1 MAKTKNTNGEDISI
15 DRQHGPLGGGPWE
28 GRNPKN
34 RSGERA
40 SWEEVEEACLAVI
53 VPTIYEARW
62 GAIGL
67 ALAPES
73 AD

>member
-1 MAKTKNTNGEDISI
+1 MAKTKNMNGEDISI
-15 DRQHGPLGGGPWE
+15 DRQHGPQGGGLWD

-53 VPTIYEARW
+53 VPTIYEAR
-62 GAIGL
+62 
-67 ALAPES
+67 
-73 AD
+73 